1 MGFKDIKIEFVSK
14 TLQFRTYLF
23 YGNCQKVVRQK
34 VTEEVSLNLTLK
46 NVLLKNSPFKLKI
59 EMSFERRKKV
69 SPF

>member
-34 VTEEVSLNLTLK
+34 FTEEVSLNLTLK
-46 NVLLKNSPFKLKI
+46 NVLLKNSPQT
-59 EMSFERRKKV
+59 EN
-69 SPF
+69 